1 MTQASCEIVAG
12 LFLVAS
18 FLLAHTRRN
27 SWIYFLKGVLIYIGE
42 LPSSYLHQDVEVPY
56 FYKYVPRFS
65 NTIVVIK
72 SLICQLPGVCQQV
85 LQMPSLQ
92 FTVFSL
98 LAVCSAAEID

>member
-56 FYKYVPRFS
+56 FYKYVPRFF
-65 NTIVVIK
+65 NTIAVIK
-72 SLICQLPGVCQQV
+72 KSHLPTSRGMSTSSSNAISAILCLLIIGSVHCG
-85 LQMPSLQ
+85 
-92 FTVFSL
+92 
-98 LAVCSAAEID
+98 